1 MTNIIVNITFV
12 TINISDRLSFLES
25 NQFLRTSPITFS
37 FSYDVAVSICLYPAS
52 KAMFNASSNS
62 FSCALNIIYF
72 FILIHYFIKIIKYN
86 FGSEH
91 KISLNIRIKINN

>member
-1 MTNIIVNITFV
+1 M
-12 TINISDRLSFLES
+12 SDRLSFLES

-72 FILIHYFIKIIKYN
+72 FIFFENKLIFLKNKLQENLFN
-86 FGSEH
+86 FKKLKSY
-91 KISLNIRIKINN
+91 